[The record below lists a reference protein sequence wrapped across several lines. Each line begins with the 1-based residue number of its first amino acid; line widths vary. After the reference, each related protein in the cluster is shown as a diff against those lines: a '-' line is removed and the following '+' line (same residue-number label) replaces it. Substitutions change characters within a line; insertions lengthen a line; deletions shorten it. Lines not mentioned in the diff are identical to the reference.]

1 MLDGIENTYCQ
12 LPAETE
18 RITLEL
24 PKERYITGCRWP
36 VAPDGIEDF
45 KIYITN
51 NLDEVGDYMIGG
63 DGFTVQR
70 GKKGK
75 YVILEMT
82 STRKQARIFE
92 LELIYGD

>member
-1 MLDGIENTYCQ
+1 
-12 LPAETE
+12 
-18 RITLEL
+18 
-24 PKERYITGCRWP
+24 
-36 VAPDGIEDF
+36 
-45 KIYITN
+45 
-51 NLDEVGDYMIGG
+51 MIGG
-63 DGFTVQR
+63 DGKAQDYEARSWDNGFTVQR